1 MAANTGN
8 QVTIDIGGSTFTMDF
23 EGQLRK
29 ALNHKA
35 DFPKELAYTSNM
47 VKWAKIADGSYQTS
61 DEMSIIEATAKEV
74 VSQMPSG
81 TNIIDLGA
89 ANSAKYEPYVREFL
103 AQGKTCTYIP
113 LDIENSSL
121 AAQVGR
127 AKAKFPGLASYGI
140 WGSFQ
145 HGDDYFKQIPPA
157 RLFLSLGSIFYNGP
171 DEVAEERCQNFRR
184 HLKPSDRLIV
194 GQDGP
199 SGLQTT
205 NVTDPYNTKE
215 YKAFFTGY
223 LMAIQAEAGI
233 NADVNKA
240 WSFKSMTDNTKHYFN
255 VTAKH
260 DMVCT
265 KYEGFTI
272 KAGTTYQMFKSW
284 KRTEADISQISAK
297 NGLTVKLLGKAKN
310 SGMRQFL
317 VQN

>member
-1 MAANTGN
+1 MASNIN
-8 QVTIDIGGSTFTMDF
+8 NPVTIDIGGSTFTMDF

-29 ALNHKA
+29 ALNHQA

-47 VKWAKIADGSYQTS
+47 AKWAKIADGSYQTS
-61 DEMSIIEATAKEV
+61 DEISIIEATAKEV
-74 VSQMPSG
+74 VSQMPSE

-127 AKAKFPGLASYGI
+127 ARAKFPGLASYGI

-145 HGDDYFKQIPPA
+145 HGDAYFKEIPPA

-171 DEVAEERCQNFRR
+171 DEVAEERCENFRR
-184 HLKPSDRLIV
+184 HLNSSDRLIV

-199 SGLQTT
+199 SALETT
-205 NVTDPYNTKE
+205 NAADPYNTKE
-215 YKAFFTGY
+215 YTAFFTGY
-223 LMAIQAEAGI
+223 LQAIQAEAGI
-233 NADVNKA
+233 NVDVNEA
-240 WSFKSMTDNTKHYFN
+240 WSFKSMTDKTKHYFS
-255 VTAKH
+255 VTAKF
-260 DMVCT
+260 DMVCFE
-265 KYEGFTI
+265 YDDFVIE
-272 KAGTTYQMFKSW
+272 AGTTYQMFKSW
-284 KRTEADISQISAK
+284 KRSEAEIYQITEK
-297 NGLTVKLLGKAKN
+297 KGLTAKLLGKAEN

-317 VQN
+317 IKN